1 MKKNVNV
8 ITDLDGRKIVLIND
22 VRFKSRRSFNWDD
35 IEQYLKEY
43 IGQFYEILETCEKI
57 YIGSDFPDEF
67 SSSEDRIKSKGAIAR
82 AKANAA
88 TAIEGLIQ
96 VATNKKEYPDYEEKH
111 GKKAKYGW
119 FRYDTRFG
127 LPVYDEGG
135 ILIRYNI
142 FSAKMLVRRDKNEK
156 LYLYDFIKIKKET
169 CSPPR

>member
-111 GKKAKYGW
+111 GKKEKYGW

>member
-111 GKKAKYGW
+111 GKKAGKIGDDQ
-119 FRYDTRFG
+119 RKTS
-127 LPVYDEGG
+127 P
-135 ILIRYNI
+135 
-142 FSAKMLVRRDKNEK
+142 RR
-156 LYLYDFIKIKKET
+156 
-169 CSPPR
+169 C